1 VFSGGL
7 RERETIDVE
16 IVRQAVGESGS
27 SDGIDAFLRSGVTL
41 EAECA
46 DALRRILCEQIG
58 VPAPDEIAVVA
69 QQFRARVDARNDDA
83 MLVSALMAEQSLVHP
98 ESGEALSQVSDA
110 FLLIAAVSS
119 VLEPGLPD
127 EEALDDVD
135 YDPDELFSV
144 STLTSADWLQI
155 IVNAAKRG
163 AGSFCAA
170 DDLFDWIE
178 DDLNPDE
185 LPAVEIATKWVD
197 RMWHAIGVTGDDER
211 LSVVGAWLLPRGAC
225 LAWGKNFDAT

>member
-7 RERETIDVE
+7 RERETRGVE
-16 IVRQAVGESGS
+16 IVRQPAADAGS
-27 SDGIDAFLRSGVTL
+27 SNDVEAFLRTGVTL
-41 EAECA
+41 ESECA
-46 DALRRILCEQIG
+46 DALRRILAEQIG
-58 VPAPDEIAVVA
+58 VPAPDDIAEVA
-69 QQFRARVDARNDDA
+69 QQFRDRVVARDEDAV
-83 MLVSALMAEQSLVHP
+83 LVSALMAAQSLVHP
-98 ESGEALSQVSDA
+98 ESGESVSDA

-127 EEALDDVD
+127 DAVLGEVD

-144 STLTSADWLQI
+144 SALSGADWLQI
-155 IVNAAKRG
+155 AVNGAKRG
-163 AGSFCAA
+163 AGQFFGS

-185 LPAVEIATKWVD
+185 LPAVEIATTWVD

-211 LSVVGAWLLPRGAC
+211 LTAVGAWLLPRGIC
-225 LAWGKNFDAT
+225 LAWGRNFDAK